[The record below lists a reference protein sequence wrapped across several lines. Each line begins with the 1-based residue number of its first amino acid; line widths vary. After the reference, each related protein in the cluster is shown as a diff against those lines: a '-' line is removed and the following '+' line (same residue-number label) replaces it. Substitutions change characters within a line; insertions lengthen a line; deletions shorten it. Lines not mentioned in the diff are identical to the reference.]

1 MVLNSLP
8 MTAKHPRHIALTG
21 PLASY
26 VDSKVACGEYASASE
41 VVRAALR
48 LLVERDERRAARV
61 STAARESQTTEA

>member
-1 MVLNSLP
+1 

-48 LLVERDERRAARV
+48 LLVERDETQAARV
-61 STAARESQTTEA
+61 SAAARGSQRTRA

>member
-1 MVLNSLP
+1 

-26 VDSKVACGEYASASE
+26 VDRKVACGEYASASE

-48 LLVERDERRAARV
+48 LLVERDEMRAAKV
-61 STAARESQTTEA
+61 SAAEREDQITGA

>member
-1 MVLNSLP
+1 

-48 LLVERDERRAARV
+48 LLVERDEMRAARV
-61 STAARESQTTEA
+61 NAAARDDHATGA

>member
-1 MVLNSLP
+1 

-26 VDSKVACGEYASASE
+26 IDSKVACGEYASASE

-48 LLVERDERRAARV
+48 LLVERDEMRAARV
-61 STAARESQTTEA
+61 NSGARDDQTTGA

>member
-1 MVLNSLP
+1 

-26 VDSKVACGEYASASE
+26 IDSKVACGEYASASE

-48 LLVERDERRAARV
+48 LLVERDERQAARV
-61 STAARESQTTEA
+61 NAAARESRITGA

>member
-1 MVLNSLP
+1 

-26 VDSKVACGEYASASE
+26 IDNKVACGEYASASE

-48 LLVERDERRAARV
+48 LLVERDETQAARV
-61 STAARESQTTEA
+61 GAAARGSQRTRA